1 MRMNK
6 TNYKQYDTRWNK
18 LPYRY
23 SPDNIG
29 NNGCGEVSVCNA
41 IIEMA
46 SQMHQTPKTMQPYC
60 KQYACSD
67 GTYWSAI
74 PTMLEHYGCTEV
86 KQHGTM
92 NSLWKELKKGNRVA
106 IYMMNS
112 RPAGSKGIH
121 WTSGGHFICS
131 TDYKYKD
138 GEHWVYVKDSN
149 SISESRNG
157 WMTYSGSLRGD
168 VSAVWTGKLNGDPAP
183 SPKPIGKLVVDG
195 VGGTA
200 TVTRIQEYFDLSD
213 PDGLIGGQNASQK
226 KYRPAMTAVVNG
238 KGGSQ
243 TVTALQ
249 RWCGLDPDG
258 IWGKNT
264 SIGLQKKLKALG
276 YYNGKMDSIFGAES
290 VKALQT
296 YLNDQL
302 K

>member
-1 MRMNK
+1 MNK
-6 TNYKQYDTRWNK
+6 TNYKQYDTRWNY
-18 LPYRY
+18 LPYPTKRW
-23 SPDNIG
+23 NIG
-29 NNGCGEVSVCNA
+29 NSGCGEVSICNC
-41 IIEMA
+41 IIEMNKWFKE
-46 SQMHQTPKTMQPYC
+46 TPKTIQPYC
-60 KQYACSD
+60 VQYAAPNGD
-67 GTYWSAI
+67 GTYWSGI
-74 PTMLEHYGCTEV
+74 PAMMKHYGFTEV
-86 KQHGTM
+86 KEHGTM
-92 NSLWKELKKGNRVA
+92 QGLFKELAKGNRVA
-106 IYMMNS
+106 VYLMGS
-112 RPAGSKGIH
+112 APAGTKRVH
-121 WTSGGHFICS
+121 WTSGGHFVS
-131 TDYKYKD
+131 SVLYEKRGSED
-138 GEHWVYVKDSN
+138 WVYMKDPN
-149 SISESRNG
+149 STSSLRNG
-157 WMTYSGSLRGD
+157 WMSYTGNIRG
-168 VSAVWTGKLNGDPAP
+168 ACLKVWTGKLNGNPAP

-258 IWGKNT
+258 IWGKTT
-264 SIGLQKKLKALG
+264 SNGLQKKLKALG